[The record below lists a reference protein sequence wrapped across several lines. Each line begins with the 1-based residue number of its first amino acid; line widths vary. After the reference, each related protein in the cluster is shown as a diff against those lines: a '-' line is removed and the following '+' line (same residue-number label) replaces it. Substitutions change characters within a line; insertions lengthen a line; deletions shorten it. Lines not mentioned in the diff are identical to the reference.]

1 MNLFE
6 ESIRMKKLMML
17 TVMVM
22 MSLISFSQVDTTKVV
37 ISSQVARKITKDLIR
52 LDGCIQEN
60 QELYSKISLLEDR
73 EKQKDGKIEVLT
85 EKDKNNQIIIGE
97 KDKQIGLY
105 VSMTDDLKDE
115 IKTNNDK
122 TKWWK
127 IGTYAGGSLTLLLL
141 IMVF

>member
-1 MNLFE
+1 MG
-6 ESIRMKKLMML
+6 
-17 TVMVM
+17 
-22 MSLISFSQVDTTKVV
+22 FSQTGTVTKDTTKVV
-37 ISSQVARKITKDLIR
+37 ISSEVARQIAKDLVR

-60 QELYSKISLLEDR
+60 VELLTKISKIEER
-73 EKQKDGKIEVLT
+73 EKQKDQKIEILQ

-105 VSMTDDLKDE
+105 VNMTNDLKDE

-127 IGTYAGGSLTLLLL
+127 FGTYAGGGLTLLLL
-141 IMVF
+141 ILAF

>member
-1 MNLFE
+1 
-6 ESIRMKKLMML
+6 MML

-52 LDGCIQEN
+52 LDGCILEN

-127 IGTYAGGSLTLLLL
+127 IGTYAGGGLTLLLL
-141 IMVF
+141 ILAF

>member
-1 MNLFE
+1 
-6 ESIRMKKLMML
+6 ML
-17 TVMVM
+17 TIMTM
-22 MSLISFSQVDTTKVV
+22 LSLISFSQVDTGTKDTTKVV

-85 EKDKNNQIIIGE
+85 EKDKNNQIIIDE
-97 KDKQIGLY
+97 KDKQIELY

-127 IGTYAGGSLTLLLL
+127 TGTYVGGGLTLLLL
-141 IMVF
+141 ILAF

>member
-1 MNLFE
+1 MT
-6 ESIRMKKLMML
+6 ML
-17 TVMVM
+17 
-22 MSLISFSQVDTTKVV
+22 SLISFSQVDTGTKDTTKVV

-60 QELYSKISLLEDR
+60 QELYSKILLLEDR

-105 VSMTDDLKDE
+105 VSMTDDLKNE

-127 IGTYAGGSLTLLLL
+127 KGTYVGGGLTLLLL
-141 IMVF
+141 ILAF

>member
-1 MNLFE
+1 
-6 ESIRMKKLMML
+6 ML

-52 LDGCIQEN
+52 LDGCILEN

-73 EKQKDGKIEVLT
+73 ERQKDGKIEILT

-127 IGTYAGGSLTLLLL
+127 IGTYAGGGLTLLLL
-141 IMVF
+141 ILAF

>member
-1 MNLFE
+1 
-6 ESIRMKKLMML
+6 MML

-52 LDGCIQEN
+52 LDGCILEN
-60 QELYSKISLLEDR
+60 QELYSKILLLEDR
-73 EKQKDGKIEVLT
+73 EKQKDGKIEVLM

-141 IMVF
+141 ILAF

>member
-1 MNLFE
+1 MT
-6 ESIRMKKLMML
+6 ML
-17 TVMVM
+17 
-22 MSLISFSQVDTTKVV
+22 SLISFSQVDTGTKDTTKVV

-52 LDGCIQEN
+52 LDGCILEN

-73 EKQKDGKIEVLT
+73 ERQKDGKIEVLT

-127 IGTYAGGSLTLLLL
+127 IGTYSGGGLTLLLL
-141 IMVF
+141 ILAF

>member
-1 MNLFE
+1 
-6 ESIRMKKLMML
+6 
-17 TVMVM
+17 

-73 EKQKDGKIEVLT
+73 ERQKDGKIEILT

-127 IGTYAGGSLTLLLL
+127 IGTYTGGGLTLLLL
-141 IMVF
+141 ILAF

>member
-1 MNLFE
+1 
-6 ESIRMKKLMML
+6 MKKLMML

-22 MSLISFSQVDTTKVV
+22 MSLISFSQVDTTKIV

-141 IMVF
+141 ILAF

>member
-1 MNLFE
+1 MTTL
-6 ESIRMKKLMML
+6 
-17 TVMVM
+17 
-22 MSLISFSQVDTTKVV
+22 SLISFSQVDTTKVV

-127 IGTYAGGSLTLLLL
+127 TGTYVGGGLTLLLL
-141 IMVF
+141 ILAF

>member
-1 MNLFE
+1 
-6 ESIRMKKLMML
+6 MML

-73 EKQKDGKIEVLT
+73 ERQKDGKIEILT

-127 IGTYAGGSLTLLLL
+127 IGTYAGGGLTLLLL
-141 IMVF
+141 ILAF